1 MIVKNNRISLFQYG
15 SYITCRICALSY
27 IHTDSIH
34 QKVALFMQLS
44 EKNHHQHQLRKNSFS
59 SNFSFFS
66 NFFFCEI
73 GSKFVSAGRGSDHLS
88 TLHSLQSD
96 KPELKDISC
105 YLEERKRIPRIMISI
120 EYIVYIGI
128 SGDTDD
134 RSQEIMLTFNSV

>member
-1 MIVKNNRISLFQYG
+1 MFQYG
-15 SYITCRICALSY
+15 SYTTCRICALSY

-44 EKNHHQHQLRKNSFS
+44 EKNTISISFAKIV
-59 SNFSFFS
+59 FPPTFFS

-96 KPELKDISC
+96 KPELKDILC

-128 SGDTDD
+128 SGDTDPKK
-134 RSQEIMLTFNSV
+134 SC

>member
-1 MIVKNNRISLFQYG
+1 MSQYG

-44 EKNHHQHQLRKNSFS
+44 EKNTISISFTKIVS
-59 SNFSFFS
+59 PPTFFS

-105 YLEERKRIPRIMISI
+105 YLEERKRILRTMFPI
-120 EYIVYIGI
+120 EYIVYMYWYI
-128 SGDTDD
+128 TDPKKSYK
-134 RSQEIMLTFNSV
+134 RSTLYDC

>member
-1 MIVKNNRISLFQYG
+1 MKIIGYLCPNMEAILLAEYVLSVISTPIPSIRKWPYSCNCQKKTTISISFAKIVFPP
-15 SYITCRICALSY
+15 T
-27 IHTDSIH
+27 
-34 QKVALFMQLS
+34 
-44 EKNHHQHQLRKNSFS
+44 
-59 SNFSFFS
+59 FFS

-128 SGDTDD
+128 SGDTDPKK
-134 RSQEIMLTFNSV
+134 SC